1 MGESYHIP
9 LGMCLNGQIPNLAVA
24 GRCAS
29 STHEG
34 HGSVRLQSHC
44 ITMGQGLG
52 TAIALA
58 LDSGVELAAVDL
70 PKLQSTLR
78 ADGAYIE
85 DVPAA

>member
-1 MGESYHIP
+1 
-9 LGMCLNGQIPNLAVA
+9 MCLNNQISNLAVA

-52 TAIALA
+52 PAIALA
-58 LDSGVELAAVDL
+58 LDSGVEIASVDL
-70 PKLQSTLR
+70 LKLQSALR
-78 ADGAYIE
+78 KDGAYLE